1 MTQKIFRSILI
12 VAITVLLLS
21 LLFIVGVLYD
31 YFGSAQKSRL
41 NAELNLAAGGVEAG
55 GTEYLENLDA
65 EDFRMT
71 LISSDG
77 NVVFDSETDPEAMEN
92 HSQREEIIEAL
103 ETGFGESSRYSQT
116 LMEQTFYYAK
126 KLANNSVLRISTS
139 RMTVPALILGML
151 RPILIIVAAA
161 LVLSLVFASRMSKK
175 IVQPLNSLNLDNPLE
190 NNAYD
195 EISPLLTHIEQ
206 QQRQIARQKEKLAA
220 SKREFFAVIKNM
232 NEGLVLL
239 NSKNEIIS
247 INPAAESFLEA
258 NGDALGK
265 DFIMIERSRDI
276 SLCLEEAF
284 SSGKS
289 VLETQRNGRV
299 YQLNFSAIEEDSEKT
314 GVVILIFDITD
325 KFFAERNRREF
336 TANVSH
342 ELKTPLQT
350 IMGSAELIENG
361 LVKKEDVGGF
371 ASKIRQE
378 ASRLVSLIDDII
390 RLSQLDE
397 AEDLPSEDLDLYELA
412 KSQIDLLAPVAN
424 SKGIALK
431 LSGESFTVSVVRRL
445 TQEIIYNLCENAIKY
460 NKDGGKVDIS
470 IESDLNEAVIRV
482 ADTGIGIPPEH
493 QARVFE
499 RFYRVDK
506 SHSKETGGTGLG
518 LSIVKHAVQY
528 MNGTIHLESRFGEG
542 TTVTVRLPK

>member
-1 MTQKIFRSILI
+1 MTQKIFRSILV

-220 SKREFFAVIKNM
+220 SKREFYAVIKNM
-232 NEGLVLL
+232 NEGLVL
-239 NSKNEIIS
+239 
-247 INPAAESFLEA
+247 
-258 NGDALGK
+258 
-265 DFIMIERSRDI
+265 
-276 SLCLEEAF
+276 
-284 SSGKS
+284 
-289 VLETQRNGRV
+289 
-299 YQLNFSAIEEDSEKT
+299 
-314 GVVILIFDITD
+314 
-325 KFFAERNRREF
+325 
-336 TANVSH
+336 
-342 ELKTPLQT
+342 
-350 IMGSAELIENG
+350 
-361 LVKKEDVGGF
+361 
-371 ASKIRQE
+371 
-378 ASRLVSLIDDII
+378 
-390 RLSQLDE
+390 
-397 AEDLPSEDLDLYELA
+397 
-412 KSQIDLLAPVAN
+412 
-424 SKGIALK
+424 
-431 LSGESFTVSVVRRL
+431 
-445 TQEIIYNLCENAIKY
+445 
-460 NKDGGKVDIS
+460 
-470 IESDLNEAVIRV
+470 
-482 ADTGIGIPPEH
+482 
-493 QARVFE
+493 
-499 RFYRVDK
+499 
-506 SHSKETGGTGLG
+506 
-518 LSIVKHAVQY
+518 
-528 MNGTIHLESRFGEG
+528 
-542 TTVTVRLPK
+542 